1 MTTQSDHKTGSQT
14 VAYLPPA
21 LLPELQTDLIRLGPG
36 ADGGYL
42 ITQRS
47 VEEAQVLVSFG
58 ISNNWIF
65 ESDFLAMNRTP
76 CVAYDDTTG
85 PLLFFKEFL
94 KTCFY
99 VAIRR
104 APAMFIPRSL
114 AAYSRYK
121 AFFTGD
127 VRHIKQRI
135 GPKTAGMTDLTEVLA
150 PFDDGKTVFL
160 KVDIEGSEYDI
171 LDQIAAVSDRLSG
184 LAIEFHD
191 VPDHLPRILDF
202 VDRFD
207 LEIVHAHA
215 NNYTG
220 VDGDG
225 CPLAIELSFTAKP
238 DGTDGTPDLPH
249 PLDRPNDGGAPELPL
264 RPQPN
269 RA

>member
-1 MTTQSDHKTGSQT
+1 MNLQSDQGTGART
-14 VAYLPPA
+14 VAYLPA
-21 LLPELQTDLIRLGPG
+21 TLLPGVQADLIRLGPG

-42 ITQRS
+42 ITRRS
-47 VEEAQVLVSFG
+47 VEDAELLVSFG

-65 ESDFLAMNRTP
+65 EGDFLAMNRTP

-99 VAIRR
+99 VATGR
-104 APAMFIPRSL
+104 APAKFITHSL
-114 AAYSRYK
+114 GAYSRYK

-127 VRHIKQRI
+127 IRHIKQRI
-135 GPKTAGMTDLTEVLA
+135 GPRTAGMTDLTKVLA
-150 PFDDGKTVFL
+150 PFDGDKTVFL

-171 LDQIAAVSDRLSG
+171 LDQIIAVSDRLSG

-191 VPDHLPRILDF
+191 VPEYLPQILDF

-207 LEIVHAHA
+207 LAVVHAHA

-220 VDGDG
+220 VNGDG
-225 CPLAIELSFTAKP
+225 CPLAIELTFAADP
-238 DGTDGTPDLPH
+238 GGTEGAPDLPH

-264 RPQPN
+264 SPRPAPT
-269 RA
+269 